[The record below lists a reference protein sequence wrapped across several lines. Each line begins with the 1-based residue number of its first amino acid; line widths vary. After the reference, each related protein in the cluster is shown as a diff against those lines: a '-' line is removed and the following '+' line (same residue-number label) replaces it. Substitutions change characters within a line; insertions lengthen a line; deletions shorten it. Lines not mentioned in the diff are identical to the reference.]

1 MHFALHGR
9 LRPRTGSGVVGLPGP
24 VSRSI
29 VARLLLARGGVVQRD
44 TLIDELW
51 GEREARNPANA
62 LQVQITELRAAFAV
76 QGEEGCLESRHGGHR
91 TPRRGGRAPT
101 TYDRPSH
108 AVPGRLSRQVSGSSA
123 QRVGAARPRANR
135 AVPGRPSTRSAASS
149 PMAGP
154 NLKPCPEKPAST
166 VTGPCRSMTKSSSGV
181 VV

>member
-1 MHFALHGR
+1 MDFALLGR

-62 LQVQITELRAAFAV
+62 LQVQITELRAAFAA
-76 QGEEGCLESRHGGHR
+76 QGEEGCLESPHGGHR

-101 TYDRPSH
+101 PYDRPSH
-108 AVPGRLSRQVSGSSA
+108 VVSGGSPGRSPALRLSASVPCGRG
-123 QRVGAARPRANR
+123 RTGRGPAAPR
-135 AVPGRPSTRSAASS
+135 PGRRRVRRWRDRT
-149 PMAGP
+149 
-154 NLKPCPEKPAST
+154 
-166 VTGPCRSMTKSSSGV
+166 
-181 VV
+181 

>member
-1 MHFALHGR
+1 MHFALLGR
-9 LRPRTGSGVVGLPGP
+9 LRLRTGSGVVGLPGP
-24 VSRSI
+24 VSRFI

-62 LQVQITELRAAFAV
+62 LQVQITKLRAAFAV
-76 QGEEGCLESRHGGHR
+76 QGEEGRLESSHGGYR
-91 TPRRGGRAPT
+91 TPRRGGRTRRRMTARHT
-101 TYDRPSH
+101 RPP
-108 AVPGRLSRQVSGSSA
+108 AALRQVSGSPA
-123 QRVGAARPRANR
+123 QRAGAARPRANR

>member
-1 MHFALHGR
+1 MHFALLGR
-9 LRPRTGSGVVGLPGP
+9 LRLRTGSGVVGLPGT

-62 LQVQITELRAAFAV
+62 LQVQITKLRAAFAA
-76 QGEEGCLESRHGGHR
+76 QGEEGRLESRHGGYR
-91 TPRRGGRAPT
+91 TPRRGGRTPT

-108 AVPGRLSRQVSGSSA
+108 AVPGSSPA
-123 QRVGAARPRANR
+123 QRAGAGRPRANR